1 MSDRLSP
8 LQDGLLDLDGFT
20 DLGHYRLFGRAFLE
34 FVEAEDPTLIYSPSD
49 ERYRFYQYGEAYGR
63 EITRPLNFD
72 LWIEDPARFASA
84 FDRVVSVLED
94 TAGAGRLSEAVRSY
108 AASGEMRRVLYTAQQ
123 AAGCVSDSLG
133 NANRARKRVGQVFE
147 RLILL
152 LVQQAG
158 VDCEARTITLPL
170 PGDGGHT
177 MKYELDLVFS
187 RKGAVLTGEAP
198 LLPGEVVGS
207 VKTTSKDR
215 IDKVF
220 LDKVMMSKLLGRDVP
235 VVGVFLHDVQR
246 ARRKNSIFG
255 VASTFK
261 RNHFVGYSL
270 ALTALDGVYYVD
282 PRPEMV
288 TDDQL
293 SSRIS
298 GIERFLL
305 DDLWRLVGYP
315 PHPVWLPGGGVVP
328 HECAT
333 APPYKPRHPRAGRGY
348 RGAPLTA
355 PPPMPDRAAPVAG
368 RFGTFAGVFTPN
380 VLTILGIILF
390 LRTGW
395 VVGQAGLVGALVI
408 IGLANAISLL
418 TGLSLSSIATSMKV
432 KAGGNYFL
440 ISRSLGLEIGGA
452 IGIPLY
458 LSQAISVAFYVIG
471 FVEAME
477 AVPFLAAFDAR
488 VFATAVA
495 LGFVVIAY
503 VGADFAL
510 KIQFGILAI
519 LVAALVSFFAGGWG
533 SVGAPT
539 TGAAY
544 TDGVSFWVVFA
555 VFFPAVTGIEVGIS
569 LSGDLK
575 DPSESIPRGTIASIL
590 VTAVVYVAAAVWF
603 ATHLTPAELIG
614 NTSAMSEIAAVPALI
629 LAGVAAST
637 LSSALGSVLAAPRTL
652 QAVAG
657 DRVVPRWMAGQMG
670 SPTEPRAAV
679 LLTGAVAVA
688 VIWAGDIDA
697 VAPVITMFF
706 LNTYGM
712 VNLVAAIEKLVG
724 NPSFRPTFAVP
735 ALVPALGAL
744 GCYGAMFLINAPA
757 TVAAI
762 VVTYGIYF
770 YLRRRGT
777 VEAWG
782 DVRSG
787 VWTSLA
793 RFALLKLERGQ
804 TAGDARNWR
813 PNLMVFTGQPHNR
826 EHLVAL
832 SDWLSL
838 GRGVVTFSQLITGEV
853 EDRGRPAL
861 REKAQNRI
869 REYIR
874 EHRMAAFAEAQ
885 IVSDFRSGA
894 VAVVQAHG
902 IGRLES
908 NTIVMGWSRT
918 AGGREMQMSLLRDFA
933 DLHKSALF
941 LHVDAERAFGERRTV
956 HVWWG
961 GRGGNGDLMLLL
973 AHLAVRHRA
982 WDGATLRVLRMVG
995 RAEAVEGVR
1004 ADAEALL
1011 EAVHVEAEVE
1021 VVLRED
1027 PDRPFT
1033 DVLAEHSRGA
1043 DLTVLGMQR
1052 PDGEGY
1058 GEGLNELVA
1067 AAGTTLLVHN
1077 GHPDEATLESE

>member
-1 MSDRLSP
+1 MADRP
-8 LQDGLLDLDGFT
+8 
-20 DLGHYRLFGRAFLE
+20 
-34 FVEAEDPTLIYSPSD
+34 
-49 ERYRFYQYGEAYGR
+49 
-63 EITRPLNFD
+63 
-72 LWIEDPARFASA
+72 
-84 FDRVVSVLED
+84 
-94 TAGAGRLSEAVRSY
+94 AGAPA
-108 AASGEMRRVLYTAQQ
+108 
-123 AAGCVSDSLG
+123 
-133 NANRARKRVGQVFE
+133 
-147 RLILL
+147 
-152 LVQQAG
+152 
-158 VDCEARTITLPL
+158 
-170 PGDGGHT
+170 
-177 MKYELDLVFS
+177 
-187 RKGAVLTGEAP
+187 
-198 LLPGEVVGS
+198 
-207 VKTTSKDR
+207 
-215 IDKVF
+215 
-220 LDKVMMSKLLGRDVP
+220 
-235 VVGVFLHDVQR
+235 
-246 ARRKNSIFG
+246 
-255 VASTFK
+255 
-261 RNHFVGYSL
+261 
-270 ALTALDGVYYVD
+270 
-282 PRPEMV
+282 
-288 TDDQL
+288 
-293 SSRIS
+293 
-298 GIERFLL
+298 
-305 DDLWRLVGYP
+305 
-315 PHPVWLPGGGVVP
+315 
-328 HECAT
+328 
-333 APPYKPRHPRAGRGY
+333 
-348 RGAPLTA
+348 
-355 PPPMPDRAAPVAG
+355 AG

-395 VVGQAGLVGALVI
+395 VVGQAGLWGALAI
-408 IGLANAISLL
+408 ILLANAISFL
-418 TGLSLSSIATSMKV
+418 TGLSLSSIATSMNV

-458 LSQAISVAFYVIG
+458 LSQAISVAFYIIG
-471 FVEAME
+471 FVEAMA
-477 AVPFLAAFDAR
+477 AVPFMGGLDPQLLA
-488 VFATAVA
+488 TGVA

-519 LVAALVSFFAGGWG
+519 LIAALVSFFAGGWG
-533 SVGAPT
+533 SISSPT
-539 TGAAY
+539 TTGAY
-544 TDGVSFWVVFA
+544 TDGVTFWVVFA

-575 DPSESIPRGTIASIL
+575 EPSKSIPRGTIVSIL

-603 ATHLTPAELIG
+603 ATHLSATELVT
-614 NTSAMSEIAAVPALI
+614 NTGAMAEIAAFPVLI

-679 LLTGAVAVA
+679 LLTGVVAVA
-688 VIWAGDIDA
+688 VIWAGDLDV

-712 VNLVAAIEKLVG
+712 VNLVAAIEKAVG
-724 NPSFRPTFAVP
+724 NPSFRPTFAVR
-735 ALVPALGAL
+735 AFVPALGAL

-770 YLRRRGT
+770 ALRRRKT
-777 VEAWG
+777 VETWG

-793 RFALLKLERGQ
+793 RFALLKLERRDSG
-804 TAGDARNWR
+804 GARNWR

-832 SDWLSL
+832 ADWLSL

-861 REKAQNRI
+861 REKARDRI

-885 IVSDFRSGA
+885 IVPDFRTGA
-894 VAVVQAHG
+894 VAVAQAHG

-908 NTIVMGWSRT
+908 NTVVLGWSRT
-918 AGGREMQMSLLRDFA
+918 EGGRAMQMRLLQDLA
-933 DLHKSALF
+933 DLEKSVLF
-941 LHVDAERAFGERRTV
+941 LHVDPEAGFRRRRTV
-956 HVWWG
+956 DVWWG

-973 AHLAVRHRA
+973 AYLTVRHRDWSRA
-982 WDGATLRVLRMVG
+982 QVRVLRMVG
-995 RAEAVEGVR
+995 RPEAIDGVR
-1004 ADAEALL
+1004 ADTEALL
-1011 EAVHVEAEVE
+1011 EAVRVEAEVT

-1027 PDRPFT
+1027 ADRPFT
-1033 DVLAEHSRGA
+1033 DVLAAHSHDT

-1052 PDGEGY
+1052 PDGDDY
-1058 GEGLNELVA
+1058 GEGLNALVE

-1077 GHPDEATLESE
+1077 GNPEEAALESE

>member
-1 MSDRLSP
+1 
-8 LQDGLLDLDGFT
+8 
-20 DLGHYRLFGRAFLE
+20 
-34 FVEAEDPTLIYSPSD
+34 
-49 ERYRFYQYGEAYGR
+49 
-63 EITRPLNFD
+63 
-72 LWIEDPARFASA
+72 
-84 FDRVVSVLED
+84 
-94 TAGAGRLSEAVRSY
+94 
-108 AASGEMRRVLYTAQQ
+108 
-123 AAGCVSDSLG
+123 
-133 NANRARKRVGQVFE
+133 
-147 RLILL
+147 
-152 LVQQAG
+152 
-158 VDCEARTITLPL
+158 
-170 PGDGGHT
+170 
-177 MKYELDLVFS
+177 
-187 RKGAVLTGEAP
+187 
-198 LLPGEVVGS
+198 
-207 VKTTSKDR
+207 
-215 IDKVF
+215 
-220 LDKVMMSKLLGRDVP
+220 
-235 VVGVFLHDVQR
+235 
-246 ARRKNSIFG
+246 
-255 VASTFK
+255 
-261 RNHFVGYSL
+261 
-270 ALTALDGVYYVD
+270 
-282 PRPEMV
+282 
-288 TDDQL
+288 
-293 SSRIS
+293 
-298 GIERFLL
+298 
-305 DDLWRLVGYP
+305 
-315 PHPVWLPGGGVVP
+315 
-328 HECAT
+328 
-333 APPYKPRHPRAGRGY
+333 
-348 RGAPLTA
+348 
-355 PPPMPDRAAPVAG
+355 MPDRAAPVAG

-418 TGLSLSSIATSMKV
+418 TGLSLSSIATSMNV
-432 KAGGNYFL
+432 KAGGNYYL

-477 AVPFLAAFDAR
+477 AVPFLAAFDAQ
-488 VFATAVA
+488 VFATVVA

-519 LVAALVSFFAGGWG
+519 LIAALVSFFAGGWG
-533 SVGAPT
+533 SVGPPAAE
-539 TGAAY
+539 GAY
-544 TDGVSFWVVFA
+544 TEGVSFWVVFA

-575 DPSESIPRGTIASIL
+575 EPSKSIPRGTIASIL
-590 VTAVVYVAAAVWF
+590 VTSVVYVAAAVWF
-603 ATHLTPAELIG
+603 ATHFSPAELVE
-614 NTSAMSEIAAVPALI
+614 NTGAMAEIAAVPALI

-652 QAVAG
+652 QAVSN

-679 LLTGAVAVA
+679 LLTGAIAIG

-770 YLRRRGT
+770 YLRRRET

-793 RFALLKLERGQ
+793 RFALLKLERRDSG
-804 TAGDARNWR
+804 GARNWR

-832 SDWLSL
+832 ADWLSL

-861 REKAQNRI
+861 RERAQDRI

-885 IVSDFRSGA
+885 IVSDFRAGA
-894 VAVVQAHG
+894 VAVAQAHG

-918 AGGREMQMSLLRDFA
+918 AGGRETQMALLRDFA
-933 DLHKSALF
+933 DLGKSALF
-941 LHVDAERAFGERRTV
+941 LHVDDGAAFGRRRTV
-956 HVWWG
+956 DVWWG

-973 AHLAVRHRA
+973 AYLTVRHRD
-982 WDGATLRVLRMVG
+982 WDRARLRVLRMVG
-995 RAEAVEGVR
+995 RPEAVDSVR
-1004 ADAEALL
+1004 ADTEALL
-1011 EAVHVEAEVE
+1011 EAVRVEAEVTI
-1021 VVLRED
+1021 VLRAD
-1027 PDRPFT
+1027 PDRPFA
-1033 DVLAEHSRGA
+1033 DVLAQHSHDT

-1058 GEGLNELVA
+1058 GEGLNALVA

-1077 GHPDEATLESE
+1077 GNPDEAALESE